1 MRGVR
6 IYPRHPQEVRVVVA
20 MRLSPGCSVDST
32 PIPLS
37 VAKQCGRSLAKRV
50 FSKRAIVATLGR
62 TRAWQVARQASSSQ
76 IVLLTPYSHI
86 TASGR

>member
-6 IYPRHPQEVRVVVA
+6 IYPRHPQEVRIVVA
-20 MRLSPGCSVDST
+20 MRLSPGCSVDRT

-50 FSKRAIVATLGR
+50 FSKRAIGR
-62 TRAWQVARQASSSQ
+62 TRAWQVARQASSSH